1 MAETAAQYQQRIN
14 RLMGTLERPFIRRLI
29 AIRNEYGAAVVAKW
43 AKTGAMLKDEL
54 YIAYIGMV
62 NDALATQARKVIPVF
77 WQETINSAKCAL
89 PMSYERKEAS
99 NIDQFIESWLTQ
111 YGLTKSTLIADTALQ
126 DVIRAARDV
135 IASRDLSTREVEKVL
150 RKFFSISRYRATTI
164 ALTETHQA
172 AMYAVRE
179 SAVALQSNTG
189 LRILKAWS
197 SAKDSRTRDWH
208 YTMDSSK
215 RIPMDAKFLV
225 NGELMD
231 RPGDPSASASNL
243 VRCRCA
249 LLTRPEG
256 F

>member
-1 MAETAAQYQQRIN
+1 MAETPAQYQQRMD
-14 RLMGTLERPFIRRLI
+14 RLMGTLERPFIRKLI
-29 AIRNEYGAAVVAKW
+29 TIRNEYGAAVIAKLV
-43 AKTGAMLKDEL
+43 KTGGIYKDEL
-54 YIAYIGMV
+54 YLAYVGMV
-62 NDALATQARKVIPVF
+62 GDALATQTRKVIPIF

-89 PMSYERKEAS
+89 PLSYERKEAS
-99 NIDQFIESWLTQ
+99 NVDQFIEQWLTQ
-111 YGLTKSTLIADTALQ
+111 YGLTKSTLIAETAFE
-126 DVIRAARDV
+126 DAIKAARDL
-135 IASRDLSTREVEKVL
+135 IGNRDFTTREVEKAL
-150 RKFFSISRYRATTI
+150 REFFGISRYRATTI

-172 AMYAVRE
+172 AMYAVKE

-215 RIPMDAKFLV
+215 RIPMEQKFIV

-243 VRCRCA
+243 IRCRCA